1 MLDPRNVFEK
11 NFRTHLVVVY
21 GLGHKCDR
29 TPFAHRTATSSIV
42 GARAVW
48 ASWVPIVR
56 GASPARGSQC
66 PPCPV
71 IGVGVCVHAPV
82 LLCVPR
88 CVWLAS
94 WASAGY
100 YSAVQRVRWR
110 RLIVCLCLCLC
121 CRFCPP
127 QNRSGFAPHRQF
139 GFPPPFVSV
148 EPFAVGVL
156 SLSLDGGLFF
166 LFLREFV
173 SGEGCTCAALTDSSA
188 EP

>member
-1 MLDPRNVFEK
+1 M
-11 NFRTHLVVVY
+11 
-21 GLGHKCDR
+21 GQLGAYR
-29 TPFAHRTATSSIV
+29 
-42 GARAVW
+42 AR
-48 ASWVPIVR
+48 
-56 GASPARGSQC
+56 C
-66 PPCPV
+66 LPCPRQPV
-71 IGVGVCVHAPV
+71 SSLSRYWGGCVCVHAPV

-166 LFLREFV
+166 FFLFLREFV